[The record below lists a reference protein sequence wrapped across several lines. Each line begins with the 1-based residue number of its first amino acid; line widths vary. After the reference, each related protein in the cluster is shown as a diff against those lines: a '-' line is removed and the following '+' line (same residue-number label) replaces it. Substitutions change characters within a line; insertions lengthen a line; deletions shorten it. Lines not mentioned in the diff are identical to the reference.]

1 MKTNTGPSAREIEL
15 NAINIQLLPLK
26 LIIKEIISDGNC
38 LFRAIADQ
46 LPLLIPIYPYLAEY
60 LHTNSTKYNTN
71 EIGYNY
77 IILRK
82 IASRHISDHF
92 DEYGPFLGFE
102 TRYVYIWHKYMFIAL
117 YRHICVCMK
126 YIICIH

>member
-15 NAINIQLLPLK
+15 NAINKQLLPLK
-26 LIIKEIISDGNC
+26 LVIKEVISDGNC

-60 LHTNSTKYNTN
+60 LHTYSTINNTN
-71 EIGYNY
+71 NTNVYNY

-102 TRYVYIWHKYMFIAL
+102 TRYVYM
-117 YRHICVCMK
+117 
-126 YIICIH
+126 YI